1 MIENKLKSY
10 DKFENIMFALIC
22 KYLRNKN
29 IIGKFIRNVL
39 IYHEGNV
46 RFAIPDNLSPKDKTK
61 AVIERSIE
69 NFIRTSYEFTQ
80 ANIKGNY
87 QVMFQCFDSF
97 FSSVSSAFEWINT
110 IEGDIFWYN
119 IHDDWHTYLH
129 GAFNTLKNK
138 GIIEDNS

>member
-1 MIENKLKSY
+1 M
-10 DKFENIMFALIC
+10 
-22 KYLRNKN
+22 
-29 IIGKFIRNVL
+29 
-39 IYHEGNV
+39 
-46 RFAIPDNLSPKDKTK
+46 PDNLSPKDKTK